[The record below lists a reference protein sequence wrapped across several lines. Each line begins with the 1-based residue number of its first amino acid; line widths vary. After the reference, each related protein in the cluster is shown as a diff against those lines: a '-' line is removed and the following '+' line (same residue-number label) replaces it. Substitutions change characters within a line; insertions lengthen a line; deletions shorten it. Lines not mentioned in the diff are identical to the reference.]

1 MRCTGI
7 AVLAPLAALVAGAPL
22 AAQEFSCPLRGG
34 AQALAARAAR
44 PSPPDSIAVA
54 LGGQTVKLCY
64 GRPAARGR
72 RVMGALVPYGQPWRL
87 GANEATTIHLPFAAD
102 IGGVRVEPGTY
113 TLYAIPGETEW
124 RLVVNRAVDRWG
136 IPIDDAVRRQ
146 DVGAA
151 TVRVERLA
159 QPIETL
165 TLRFEPPRPPRGR
178 GTALVIEWERTRVR
192 VPIVAVE

>member
-1 MRCTGI
+1 VRRTGI
-7 AVLAPLAALVAGAPL
+7 AGLALLAAVVTGTPL
-22 AAQEFSCPLRGG
+22 TAQEFSCPLRGG
-34 AQALAARAAR
+34 AQARAARAAR

-64 GRPAARGR
+64 GRPSARGR

-87 GANEATTIHLPFAAD
+87 GANEATTIHLPFAAE
-102 IGGVRVEPGTY
+102 IGGVRVGPGTY

-159 QPIETL
+159 QPVETL
-165 TLRFEPPRPPRGR
+165 TLRFEPPRGR

-192 VPIVAVE
+192 VPIVQAE